1 MRQWQDLDQ
10 DRGIIHVRRQLSRS
24 GGKFTEQKTRAAKR
38 SIELG
43 TGTLDLLKEHYQ
55 RQIQERYIAGDHWKE
70 NDLIFTST
78 IGTPLNFKNMIE
90 RHFKPMIK
98 SADVPVIRFHDL
110 RHTAVATM
118 LSRGI
123 LIFIV
128 SKYIGHA
135 RASIT
140 SDIYGHLLP
149 GANTGI
155 PQVMD
160 EIVKPVELISTENSI
175 FLQK

>member
-78 IGTPLNFKNMIE
+78 IGTPLNFKNLIE
-90 RHFKPMIK
+90 RHFEPIIK
-98 SADVPVIRFHDL
+98 VANVPVIRFHDL
-110 RHTAVATM
+110 RHTAASLM
-118 LSRGI
+118 LSRGVS
-123 LIFIV
+123 IFIV
-128 SKYIGHA
+128 SKIMGHA
-135 RASIT
+135 RPSIT
-140 SDIYGHLLP
+140 SDIYGHLVP
-149 GANTGI
+149 GSMSGI
-155 PQVMD
+155 GNMMD
-160 EIVKPVELISTENSI
+160 ELIAPIQVNLSI
-175 FLQK
+175 